1 MKGLRGNI
9 RALLITFVLM
19 FSILGVYIGY
29 TVFVNGTRWFVSP
42 YNPVLSQQKQNVI
55 PGAILDRNYKVLA
68 QSNED
73 GERVYNP
80 SQTVRRSVANMIG
93 DPYGISATGVELFQ
107 AKYLLGFSGNL
118 FERIYQSLSGEKRKG
133 ENVVTTL
140 DSDLSAYILEKMGS
154 KNGSVVVM
162 NYKTGEILA
171 AVSNPNFDPVTL
183 KKPTKEEDEDK
194 AEKTEEQGELVN
206 RATMGRYTPGSVFK
220 IVTMAAVLEYH
231 PELIDRT
238 YTCTGSVEYEN
249 GEVVCSGNAVHGE
262 QTLAEAF
269 AHSCNCVFAQL
280 AKDIGQ
286 SDLEKMATKMG
297 FNEEFLF
304 DDLIL
309 YKSNFVSA
317 DPATLDGAWSAAG
330 QYLDTATPLHIC
342 MITSAVANDGVMMEP
357 KLIKSVMDARNYEYK
372 KMKTETFR
380 TVMTRDSAEKLRE
393 MMVLTVKSGTGRS
406 AAIKGYTVGGK
417 TGSAEVSDDK
427 SKKTHAWYTGFIYDD
442 EHPLAVTV
450 ILEHAG
456 SGGSKAAPVAASV
469 LKKAMDLGY

>member
-154 KNGSVVVM
+154 
-162 NYKTGEILA
+162 I
-171 AVSNPNFDPVTL
+171 
-183 KKPTKEEDEDK
+183 
-194 AEKTEEQGELVN
+194 Q
-206 RATMGRYTPGSVFK
+206 TMR
-220 IVTMAAVLEYH
+220 I
-231 PELIDRT
+231 
-238 YTCTGSVEYEN
+238 
-249 GEVVCSGNAVHGE
+249 
-262 QTLAEAF
+262 
-269 AHSCNCVFAQL
+269 
-280 AKDIGQ
+280 
-286 SDLEKMATKMG
+286 
-297 FNEEFLF
+297 
-304 DDLIL
+304 
-309 YKSNFVSA
+309 
-317 DPATLDGAWSAAG
+317 
-330 QYLDTATPLHIC
+330 
-342 MITSAVANDGVMMEP
+342 
-357 KLIKSVMDARNYEYK
+357 
-372 KMKTETFR
+372 
-380 TVMTRDSAEKLRE
+380 
-393 MMVLTVKSGTGRS
+393 
-406 AAIKGYTVGGK
+406 
-417 TGSAEVSDDK
+417 
-427 SKKTHAWYTGFIYDD
+427 
-442 EHPLAVTV
+442 
-450 ILEHAG
+450 
-456 SGGSKAAPVAASV
+456 
-469 LKKAMDLGY
+469 

>member
-55 PGAILDRNYKVLA
+55 PGAILDRNYIVLA
-68 QSNED
+68 QSDED

-80 SQTVRRSVANMIG
+80 SETVRRSVANMIG

-118 FERIYQSLSGEKRKG
+118 FERIYQSISGEKRRG

-140 DSDLSAYILEKMGS
+140 DSELSAYILEEMGRY
-154 KNGSVVVM
+154 NGSVVVM

-171 AVSNPNFDPVTL
+171 AVSSPNFDPQTL
-183 KKPTKEEDEDK
+183 QRPTEEEDSQSE
-194 AEKTEEQGELVN
+194 EEQGELVN

-231 PELIDRT
+231 PELIDKT
-238 YTCTGSVEYEN
+238 YVCTGSVEYET

-262 QTLAEAF
+262 QTLDEAF

-280 AKDIGQ
+280 AADIGQ

-304 DDLIL
+304 DDLIV

-317 DPATLDGAWSAAG
+317 DPQTLDGAWSAAG

-357 KLIKSVMDARNYEYK
+357 KLIKSVMDTSNYEYI
-372 KMKTETFR
+372 KMQTETFR
-380 TVMTRDSAEKLRE
+380 TVLSRDSAEKLRE
-393 MMVLTVKSGTGRS
+393 MMVLTVQSGTGRS
-406 AAIKGYTVGGK
+406 AAIRGYTVGGK

-427 SKKTHAWYTGFIYDD
+427 SKGTHAWYTGFVYDD